1 MAARWLSG
9 KQLDGVFWTSQGTSK
24 ESIVPGVNDI
34 HNLRPK
40 VKGGRTK
47 EVKASIPVVQSVIQ
61 VLDPHA
67 TKSSISG
74 LSTMLSDSRS
84 NVPGK
89 QVSLRDLCVEDKKR
103 VATLIKELAKLGEEK
118 ENAEKNLE
126 EERKHYEEQILK
138 LVEQQEQ
145 ILKEREEVQNRLLE
159 YETYILRLQQ
169 DQKLSELKQK
179 EIFNKQVALGQQVVS
194 HPIDQHDGHHNNQ
207 AVQQLPEACHQ
218 ENMMTKTPNKVPKQL
233 VEEEEEE
240 SFFGNCS
247 TNVLPSHSVTA
258 AHHDRP
264 FTAKLNKELDHQNQI
279 LAASFLSGQST
290 PRKGIAANSPR
301 ALNRVNDSVSP
312 EDILQNS
319 FRASS
324 PKNLKENEKGSIHVN
339 LLQGYGNTDY
349 LTPEKNDLIHRLIE
363 SQSQLKAEQV
373 EVTDLNTNIQVAKR
387 KPRKRPPPSYGPL
400 HPPVMSST
408 QKSSEFGEVDSLLTL
423 DQAIPEQKLWPPVE
437 VEENRNNNSDD
448 MDRNS
453 VRQPVIHG
461 KGALSTKYSSKTEEK
476 STKELEIARL
486 EEAGIDQ
493 EFLRKYKK
501 MTPSERKQ
509 ELLRQRS
516 MLLEEQNR
524 LKILLAEQE
533 SQLKLKEK
541 ELAKKKNTM
550 ADISIH
556 QGKKQINLNA
566 RTGQGHKQVTK
577 EAEVTIT
584 RSPHVDNKGHNSPQ
598 SSSKG
603 FKSET
608 KGLNNSCLPVSKDKG
623 QLESSFTDATDKKL
637 NGRDGDQCILYTDL
651 PAEQVVKKL
660 DYSQSSDT
668 ESIQSS
674 GKLKSKRGVAK
685 EVIDSPG
692 TASLHRDHPNS
703 PRRSTLQRPQM
714 DKSTSISYAHVPR
727 LVPSL
732 ELDDKPNHRT
742 EAQVVSLSSPG
753 SRPDT
758 ERSSKKLS
766 SAVGDKTM
774 SVVEI
779 INTLSDKTTRNSNSK
794 RSASNNSLPSSNKSD
809 IDSDGSCRLPSTD
822 RDPNLSLFILN
833 RNLTESKARRN
844 LVSKYNKPAVDDYC
858 YKLSPRGHRYEHDL
872 LVDQKFERSEE
883 HRRLKKKQDQPDL
896 EDEIDNV
903 LVAIENL
910 EGSEGSEGPECE
922 LEDDLTDLE
931 ESRILEDVFFI

>member
-67 TKSSISG
+67 TKSSTSG

-179 EIFNKQVALGQQVVS
+179 EIFNKQVALGQQVVP
-194 HPIDQHDGHHNNQ
+194 HPIDQHDGHLNNQ
-207 AVQQLPEACHQ
+207 AVQQLPDACHQ
-218 ENMMTKTPNKVPKQL
+218 ENMMTKTSNKVPKQL
-233 VEEEEEE
+233 VEEEEE

-247 TNVLPSHSVTA
+247 TNVLPSRSVTA

-301 ALNRVNDSVSP
+301 ASNRVNDSVSP

-423 DQAIPEQKLWPPVE
+423 YQAIPEQKLWPPVE
-437 VEENRNNNSDD
+437 VDENRNNNSDD
-448 MDRNS
+448 MDHNS

-461 KGALSTKYSSKTEEK
+461 KGTLSTKYSSKTEEK

-533 SQLKLKEK
+533 SQLK
-541 ELAKKKNTM
+541 
-550 ADISIH
+550 
-556 QGKKQINLNA
+556 A
-566 RTGQGHKQVTK
+566 RTGQGHKQVAK

-623 QLESSFTDATDKKL
+623 QLESSFTDATNKKL

-692 TASLHRDHPNS
+692 TASLHCDHPNS

-727 LVPSL
+727 LVSSL
-732 ELDDKPNHRT
+732 ELDDKSNHRT

-809 IDSDGSCRLPSTD
+809 TDSDRSCRLPSTD

-844 LVSKYNKPAVDDYC
+844 LVSKYNKLAVDDYC
-858 YKLSPRGHRYEHDL
+858 YKLSPRGLRYEHDL
-872 LVDQKFERSEE
+872 LVDQKFQRSEE
-883 HRRLKKKQDQPDL
+883 HRHLKKKQDQPDL

-910 EGSEGSEGPECE
+910 EGSEGSEGQECE